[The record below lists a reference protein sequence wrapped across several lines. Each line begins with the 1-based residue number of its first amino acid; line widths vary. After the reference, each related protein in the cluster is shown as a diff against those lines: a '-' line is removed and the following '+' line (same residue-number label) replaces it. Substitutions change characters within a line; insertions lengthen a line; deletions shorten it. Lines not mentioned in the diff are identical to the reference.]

1 MPKTIVTVDDAATMR
16 KLIGFMLKQAGYE
29 VLEASDGVAGLQLLS
44 SRAADLIIT
53 DINMPLMGGIELTRS
68 VRQLPQ
74 HRTTPILVVTTESE
88 AGVKA
93 QAKAVGANGWIV
105 KPFQPDQLVEIV
117 KRVLKT

>member
-16 KLIGFMLKQAGYE
+16 KLIVFTLKGAGYE
-29 VLEASDGVAGLQLLS
+29 VLEACDGVAGLQLLS

-74 HRTTPILVVTTESE
+74 HKTTPILVVTTESE
-88 AGVKA
+88 AGIKA
-93 QAKAVGANGWIV
+93 QAKAVGATGWIV
-105 KPFQPDQLVEIV
+105 KPFQPDQLVDIV
-117 KRVLKT
+117 KRVLK